1 MHHLAIDY
9 GGEEVDDAVDFLGM
23 RAEVDP
29 ARIGIMGVRFHDAAY
44 ARTTTS
50 VGSTRQA
57 HGLGPG
63 TDQCDGH
70 HCMH

>member
-1 MHHLAIDY
+1 MTRWTS
-9 GGEEVDDAVDFLGM
+9 LGM
-23 RAEVDP
+23 RAQVDP
-29 ARIGIMGVRFHDAAY
+29 ARIGIMGVSFRDGAY

-57 HGLGPG
+57 HGLGTG

-70 HCMH
+70 H

>member
-29 ARIGIMGVRFHDAAY
+29 ARIGIMGVRFHDEAH

>member
-1 MHHLAIDY
+1 MTRWTS
-9 GGEEVDDAVDFLGM
+9 LGM

-29 ARIGIMGVRFHDAAY
+29 ARIGIMGVSYHGAAY
-44 ARTTTS
+44 AQTTTR

-57 HGLGPG
+57 HGLGTN

-70 HCMH
+70 H

>member
-29 ARIGIMGVRFHDAAY
+29 ARIGIMGVSFHDAAY
-44 ARTTTS
+44 ARTTS

-57 HGLGPG
+57 HGLGTG

-70 HCMH
+70 H